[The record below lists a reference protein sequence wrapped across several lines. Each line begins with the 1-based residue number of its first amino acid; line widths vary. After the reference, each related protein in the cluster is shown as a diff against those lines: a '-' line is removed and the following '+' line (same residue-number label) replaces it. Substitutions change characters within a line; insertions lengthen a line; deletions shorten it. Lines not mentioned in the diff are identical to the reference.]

1 MTPETHHTLVNVI
14 DGAAALVMVAS
25 LAGLLPQ
32 IAALF
37 TIIWTG
43 MRIYEMLYGVPFSTS
58 YLARWISGKA

>member
-1 MTPETHHTLVNVI
+1 MTHEQVETVKHIV
-14 DGAAALVMVAS
+14 DGAAAVVAVAS

-43 MRIYEMLYGVPFSTS
+43 MRIYEMVFGVPFSDS
-58 YLARWISGKA
+58 FIARWINRK